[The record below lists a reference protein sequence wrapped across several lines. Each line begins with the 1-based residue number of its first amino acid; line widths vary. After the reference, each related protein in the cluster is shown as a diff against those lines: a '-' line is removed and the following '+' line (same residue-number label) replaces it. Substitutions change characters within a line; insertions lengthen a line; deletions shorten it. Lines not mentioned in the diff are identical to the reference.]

1 MILQILLACSQ
12 TPDVFPEDSGDPE
25 DEGCSIALS
34 AAEFADG
41 EAANRVVWSLSGSAA
56 TVTAEASWYDGGVVS
71 TTTYALSGEDS
82 GVVSFLPYAT
92 SLNLQERYGT
102 DIALTLTAHGADGQ
116 ARCSWSDSVPFFTPD
131 WEGNIREVSS
141 FSVADPQGVDRSL
154 ADTYLLMPQSTSSEP
169 TVKIIQVMLYTAVG
183 DVVGSYSFR
192 SDSDGPLS
200 EQGALLVSGADL
212 RKGRLHMLT
221 EGVPGLTTS
230 IHCQR
235 DADSRRSEDCINT
248 NRLLHHGLFLN
259 DSGTAAFSSEWQHD
273 ADGVTAVA
281 LPTRRELDAE
291 GDVEVLFDLDRL
303 LGIEMNYENSFT
315 RSPLGAQGI
324 GMACT
329 TDHITFPAVGGQPP
343 ALELGVCFEFTGETL
358 HTDRPLFIVNDA
370 NAEGLR
376 EFLAGTDY
384 PVRVL
389 GGGAENINGTD
400 FLHDLKVVWQD
411 DHVRVFVYN
420 LGYFDP
426 VRVRVYDFFG
436 AEEGALRCTAELPD
450 DDATL
455 FYGSVV
461 LPRVSTTIFGAY
473 AATNMMDLRWFD
485 VDNCAEIATMLS
497 SDESGTGQWLT
508 TVDASEIY
516 PPEAREGARVV
527 SHQVTYH
534 TVNWATD

>member
-1 MILQILLACSQ
+1 MAM
-12 TPDVFPEDSGDPE
+12 
-25 DEGCSIALS
+25 A
-34 AAEFADG
+34 
-41 EAANRVVWSLSGSAA
+41 
-56 TVTAEASWYDGGVVS
+56 
-71 TTTYALSGEDS
+71 
-82 GVVSFLPYAT
+82 
-92 SLNLQERYGT
+92 
-102 DIALTLTAHGADGQ
+102 AHGE
-116 ARCSWSDSVPFFTPD
+116 SDL
-131 WEGNIREVSS
+131 RM
-141 FSVADPQGVDRSL
+141 
-154 ADTYLLMPQSTSSEP
+154 MPQSTSSEP

-200 EQGALLVSGADL
+200 EQDALLVSGADL

-221 EGVPGLTTS
+221 EGVPGLTSS

-235 DADSRRSEDCINT
+235 EADSRRPEDCINT

-259 DSGTAAFSSEWQHD
+259 DSGTAAFSSEWQSD

-303 LGIEMNYENSFT
+303 LGVEANYENSFT

-324 GMACT
+324 GMVCT
-329 TDHITFPAVGGQPP
+329 TDHITFPTVGGPPP
-343 ALELGVCFEFTGETL
+343 ALELGVCFEFNGETL
-358 HTDRPLFIVNDA
+358 STDWPLFIVNDA
-370 NAEGLR
+370 SAEGLSA
-376 EFLAGTDY
+376 FLAGTDY

-389 GGGAENINGTD
+389 SGGAENINGTD

-426 VRVRVYDFFG
+426 VRVRVYDFFDG
-436 AEEGALRCTAELPD
+436 EEGALRCTAELPD

-473 AATNMMDLRWFD
+473 AATSMMDLRWFD
-485 VDNCAEIATMLS
+485 VDNCAEVATMLS

-508 TVDASEIY
+508 TVDASDLY
-516 PPEAREGARVV
+516 LPEAREGARVV
-527 SHQVTYH
+527 SHQVTYR